1 MVGLEK
7 FIISEDSIFLLLHYA
22 EGTFSLCIYCVQYEQ
37 NTEQHLLSVSSGGK
51 LWSHICKYL
60 HNNSPD
66 KSFDIPFIQKSYTTV
81 VCSAPSPV
89 PTASSD
95 ADSQQG
101 EDAETRLPRMSDL
114 NLEECPLVNPQPDS
128 DGTSE
133 EECTNS
139 YLTLCNEYEQEKVE
153 PDALGAQGG
162 TEEAEEVA
170 AVTPELNR
178 TCSMMSTGSLCSPIS
193 EQELRFFTE
202 EEQSDQFARSP
213 DCLNQSAP
221 MDLFRIDSKDSADI
235 SKPMLTHEDP
245 DVEVSEEP
253 TEEVQSRTFFGELLL
268 ICKQ

>member
-1 MVGLEK
+1 MS
-7 FIISEDSIFLLLHYA
+7 IILSS
-22 EGTFSLCIYCVQYEQ
+22 TFF
-37 NTEQHLLSVSSGGK
+37 SVSSGGK

-60 HNNSPD
+60 HNNSPE
-66 KSFDIPFIQKSYTTV
+66 KSFDIPFVQKQYTTV

-95 ADSQQG
+95 ADSHRG
-101 EDAETRLPRMSDL
+101 EDAETRLPQMSDL
-114 NLEECPLVNPQPDS
+114 SLGECPSVARHPDS

-153 PDALGAQGG
+153 PDAQGD
-162 TEEAEEVA
+162 AEEVA

-202 EEQSDQFARSP
+202 EEQLTPSLDGCTRSP
-213 DCLNQSAP
+213 DRLNQSAP

-235 SKPMLTHEDP
+235 CKPIHSDP

-253 TEEVQSRTFFGELLL
+253 VEEVG
-268 ICKQ
+268 